1 MDMRDRIVG
10 NQPDSF
16 LHKIAGIVP
25 GYHGYVDR
33 ERRRDADKLLRMQL
47 AHQYSA
53 QRDRLNRVQQTLLR
67 QNRMG
72 EIGEIDRLVGV
83 LQRFIDRLSTATYGY
98 TGLFD
103 PVKVEAQ
110 DLDQLYAFDMA
121 LASGVD
127 QVSSTID
134 TIEGSDAKEASTS
147 VGRLATMLDDLNNRL
162 NQRADFLTSGKRLPA
177 NDYQS
182 LVTDMSQS
190 ANQPASPGPMSAGYN
205 PSTPGSTI
213 GLGGTAM
220 SGSNTGAGGSGE
232 MARYPAGNQPGDIGD
247 PGTPTANLNI
257 SQGSSQTSMEPGM
270 SQMVE
275 GNSGFSDMPRG
286 DAMGGDPAAPPVMS
300 GEAGTGIE
308 SASSPAAAPGA
319 PGHDIVDG
327 MGIANNMADAANTS
341 SGTLDTGNQTRG

>member
-1 MDMRDRIVG
+1 MDMRDKIVG
-10 NQPDSF
+10 DKPDSF

-47 AHQYSA
+47 ARQYSN
-53 QRDRLNRVQQTLLR
+53 QRDRLNRVQQTMLH

-72 EIGEIDRLVGV
+72 EIAEIDRLGGI

-98 TGLFD
+98 RGLFD
-103 PVKVEAQ
+103 AVKVEAQ

-121 LASGVD
+121 LASGID

-147 VGRLATMLDDLNNRL
+147 VTRLATILDELNQRL
-162 NQRADFLTSGKRLPA
+162 NQRNDFFTSGKRLQSSE
-177 NDYQS
+177 YQS
-182 LVTDMSQS
+182 LVSNLYQTGT
-190 ANQPASPGPMSAGYN
+190 QPSSPGSMSAGYD
-205 PSTPGSTI
+205 PTTAGSTI
-213 GLGGTAM
+213 GMGGM
-220 SGSNTGAGGSGE
+220 GDK
-232 MARYPAGNQPGDIGD
+232 ARYPEGNQPGDIGD
-247 PGTPTANLNI
+247 LGTPTANLNV
-257 SQGSSQTSMEPGM
+257 SQGASRTNMEPGM
-270 SQMVE
+270 GQMTE
-275 GNSGFSDMPRG
+275 GNSSFSEMPAG
-286 DAMGGDPAAPPVMS
+286 DSMNNMNPGAPAPTG

-327 MGIANNMADAANTS
+327 MGMANNMADIDDTT
-341 SGTLDTGNQTRG
+341 SGTTGTNSGNHIKG

>member
-10 NQPDSF
+10 DKPDSF
-16 LHKIAGIVP
+16 LHKIAGIIP

-33 ERRRDADKLLRMQL
+33 ERRRDADKFLRMQL
-47 AHQYSA
+47 ARQFSS
-53 QRDRLNRVQQTLLR
+53 QRDRLNRIQQTLLR

-72 EIGEIDRLVGV
+72 EISEVNRLGGV

-103 PVKVEAQ
+103 PVKVEAH

-134 TIEGSDAKEASTS
+134 TIEGADMREASTS
-147 VGRLATMLDDLNNRL
+147 VARLATIVDELNERL
-162 NQRADFLTSGKRLPA
+162 NQRTDFLTSGRGLQSNEYK
-177 NDYQS
+177 S
-182 LVTDMSQS
+182 LVSS
-190 ANQPASPGPMSAGYN
+190 LNQTAEQPSSPGSMSAGYD

-213 GLGGTAM
+213 GLESSNKGG
-220 SGSNTGAGGSGE
+220 E
-232 MARYPAGNQPGDIGD
+232 KARYPGD
-247 PGTPTANLNI
+247 PGTPTANLNV
-257 SQGSSQTSMEPGM
+257 SQAASQTTMEPGM
-270 SQMVE
+270 GQMVE
-275 GNSGFSDMPRG
+275 GNSSFSEMPAG
-286 DAMGGDPAAPPVMS
+286 DSMSGMNPGAPAATG

-327 MGIANNMADAANTS
+327 MGMANNMADIVDTS
-341 SGTLDTGNQTRG
+341 SGTNTDNDTGNQMKG

>member
-10 NQPDSF
+10 DKPDSF

-47 AHQYSA
+47 ARQFSA
-53 QRDRLNRVQQTLLR
+53 QRDRLNRVQQTHLR

-72 EIGEIDRLVGV
+72 EIAEIDRLGGV

-103 PVKVEAQ
+103 PVKIEAQ

-134 TIEGSDAKEASTS
+134 TIEDTDSKEAATS
-147 VGRLATMLDDLNNRL
+147 VTHLATILDDLNERL
-162 NQRADFLTSGKRLPA
+162 NQRNDFFTSGKRLQSNEYSSLLASLSPA
-177 NDYQS
+177 DS
-182 LVTDMSQS
+182 RTSS
-190 ANQPASPGPMSAGYN
+190 SGSMSAGYD

-213 GLGGTAM
+213 SLGGM
-220 SGSNTGAGGSGE
+220 SSETGE
-232 MARYPAGNQPGDIGD
+232 KARYLGNQSGNMGD
-247 PGTPTANLNI
+247 PGTPTANLNV
-257 SQGSSQTSMEPGM
+257 SQGASQTIMEPGM
-270 SQMVE
+270 GQMTE
-275 GNSGFSDMPRG
+275 GNSSFSEMPAG
-286 DAMGGDPAAPPVMS
+286 DAMRSRDVGAPAATG

-327 MGIANNMADAANTS
+327 MGMANNMADMDDTTS
-341 SGTLDTGNQTRG
+341 GNMSGNMSGNDKGNQIKG

>member
-10 NQPDSF
+10 DKPDSF

-47 AHQYSA
+47 ARQFSA

-72 EIGEIDRLVGV
+72 EIAEVDRLGGV

-103 PVKVEAQ
+103 PIKVEAQ

-134 TIEGSDAKEASTS
+134 TIEGTDSKEASTS
-147 VGRLATMLDDLNNRL
+147 VTRLATILDDLNDRL
-162 NQRADFLTSGKRLPA
+162 NQRNDFFTSGKRL
-177 NDYQS
+177 QS
-182 LVTDMSQS
+182 NEYNSLLSSLSPTESQTS
-190 ANQPASPGPMSAGYN
+190 SPGSMSAAYN
-205 PSTPGSTI
+205 PGTPGSTI
-213 GLGGTAM
+213 GIGGM
-220 SGSNTGAGGSGE
+220 GGMENSQGGDK
-232 MARYPAGNQPGDIGD
+232 ARYPGGNQSSNIDD
-247 PGTPTANLNI
+247 PGTPTSNLNVT
-257 SQGSSQTSMEPGM
+257 QGASGATMEPGM
-270 SQMVE
+270 GQMTE
-275 GNSGFSDMPRG
+275 GNSSFSEMPAGDSMRG
-286 DAMGGDPAAPPVMS
+286 MDSGAPNATR

-327 MGIANNMADAANTS
+327 MDMANNMADLDDTS
-341 SGTLDTGNQTRG
+341 SGNMSGTNKGN

>member
-10 NQPDSF
+10 DKPDSF

-47 AHQYSA
+47 ARQYSA

-72 EIGEIDRLVGV
+72 EIAEIDRLGGL

-134 TIEGSDAKEASTS
+134 TIEGTDSNEASTS
-147 VGRLATMLDDLNNRL
+147 VTRLATILDDLNERL
-162 NQRADFLTSGKRLPA
+162 NQRNDFFTSGKHLESNEYSSLLASLSPA
-177 NDYQS
+177 DS
-182 LVTDMSQS
+182 RTS
-190 ANQPASPGPMSAGYN
+190 SPGPMSAGYN

-213 GLGGTAM
+213 GMGG
-220 SGSNTGAGGSGE
+220 NTGE
-232 MARYPAGNQPGDIGD
+232 RARYPGGDQPGDIGD
-247 PGTPTANLNI
+247 LGTPTANLNVA
-257 SQGSSQTSMEPGM
+257 QGANQTNMEPGM
-270 SQMVE
+270 GQMTE
-275 GNSGFSDMPRG
+275 GNSSFSEMPAG
-286 DAMGGDPAAPPVMS
+286 DSMNSMNPGAPAATG

-327 MGIANNMADAANTS
+327 MGVANNMADIDNATS
-341 SGTLDTGNQTRG
+341 GSDTGNQIKG

>member
-10 NQPDSF
+10 DKPDSF

-47 AHQYSA
+47 ARQYSA
-53 QRDRLNRVQQTLLR
+53 QRDRLNRVQQTMLH

-72 EIGEIDRLVGV
+72 EIAEVDRLGGI

-98 TGLFD
+98 RGLFD
-103 PVKVEAQ
+103 AVKVEAQ

-121 LASGVD
+121 LASGID

-134 TIEGSDAKEASTS
+134 TIEGTDSKEASTS
-147 VGRLATMLDDLNNRL
+147 TSRLATILDDLNQRL
-162 NQRADFLTSGKRLPA
+162 NQRNDFFTSGKRLQS
-177 NDYQS
+177 NEYQS
-182 LVTDMSQS
+182 LVSNLYQTGSQPSS
-190 ANQPASPGPMSAGYN
+190 AGSMSAGYD
-205 PSTPGSTI
+205 PATPGSTI
-213 GLGGTAM
+213 GMGGT
-220 SGSNTGAGGSGE
+220 GDK
-232 MARYPAGNQPGDIGD
+232 ARYPESNRPGDIGD
-247 PGTPTANLNI
+247 LGTPTANLNV
-257 SQGSSQTSMEPGM
+257 SQGASQTNMEPGM
-270 SQMVE
+270 GQMVDS
-275 GNSGFSDMPRG
+275 NSSFSEMPAG
-286 DAMGGDPAAPPVMS
+286 DAMRGTDPGAPPATG

-327 MGIANNMADAANTS
+327 IGMANNMDDIDDTTS
-341 SGTLDTGNQTRG
+341 DTSGTNRGNQIKG